1 MLFYAENQIL
11 QLEMLR
17 NFLTGVFCMALTT
30 GLYILIGGA
39 LVAVLGLLL
48 LCNHGKTLTIIFGV
62 LFLVAGLCGVKF
74 GYDLD
79 QSTETVYTVTEITA
93 VTARDA
99 NNHYRISIKNQ
110 AGVETWIYV
119 KEENLFRF
127 PKNEEITMTKKEV
140 KKYSNQNAE

>member
-1 MLFYAENQIL
+1 M
-11 QLEMLR
+11 
-17 NFLTGVFCMALTT
+17 TLTT

-39 LVAVLGLLL
+39 LVAVLGFLL
-48 LCNHGKTLTIIFGV
+48 LCNHGKTLTIILGI
-62 LFLVAGLCGVKF
+62 LFLVAGLCGIKV

-93 VTARDA
+93 VTARD
-99 NNHYRISIKNQ
+99 NNNNYRVSIKNQ

-127 PKNEEITMTKKEV
+127 PKDEEITMTKKEV
-140 KKYSNQNAE
+140 KKYSDQNAT